1 MNHAIL
7 RRPHYVVS
15 FFLVVIMLGMIAIPK
30 LPVQLLPDIGEDR
43 IVVGNFWPG
52 ASPLEMERQIVEP
65 VEELLSKV
73 PGVLRYETDT
83 GTGFAWVNM
92 TFQPGTDM
100 QAAYIEVIDKMNQFT
115 TRPRTA
121 LEPVIQNKSK
131 DNKGSIA
138 GLVLFPSGAGVTADR
153 ALYTEVF
160 EKFVRPRILAIEGI
174 STLSPLASTEQRI
187 DIIFDPQKLAKY
199 ALTIDQMLNV
209 LRNSLDQSVGIVE
222 QGTRNFAVRFAG
234 RRDITELTGLVIAK
248 HEQKV
253 ITLGD
258 VAYIENAFVTD
269 SSPVYWKRQ
278 QAFYVS
284 VNAANGSN
292 ALASL
297 AELKQVITELNT
309 TVLPELGVQVELTK
323 DDSKTIKSAINMVQN
338 NLILG
343 VVLSTLILFLF
354 VRQLP
359 VIAMIFIS
367 LPISI
372 LATFLAMHML
382 DRTFNVISLAGIAL
396 STGMIL
402 DAAIVVVET
411 AVRYREQGETTQA
424 AVRKTM
430 AEVSG
435 ALVNSV
441 VSSIIVFAPILL
453 MQSAEGKLFHDLA
466 ITISSALGASL
477 FVALLLLPL
486 LLRHLLPTMKMRN
499 ATGGFVAR
507 IAAYLANMVVSAR
520 NRAVMLVLLV
530 VCPLVGLVLLAPK
543 LNILPQVEGTR
554 VNVSVSV
561 NQSMHNDALTRELLT
576 PVNQL
581 IEASQER
588 ADGPLVEKFLSFVSG
603 SSSVQLVLYPADPQQ
618 AEQLKSWVTDTL
630 KSAFPHA
637 NVYASFNSLLGFGL
651 STNRRV
657 TIDFTGTS
665 LMDLQLIGREVYEH
679 LNTHMG
685 YANPWSNTPLYNDDP
700 QIIFTPKDNQLLEL
714 GESQYNLSQKL
725 RALTDGVYIGEY
737 SNGTKNLPIYIKGE
751 DWQAINHVMDTPLYF
766 PLENEVTLLRTLVD
780 YQLDVGPSSL
790 YRLNGFRTLS
800 INVTP
805 PPSMPLSSFIEDLK
819 AQVTPI
825 IDAQMADSVS
835 VSYRGSASKLSAL
848 ISDMLQQFSFAMLIL
863 FLLVSGWFK
872 SFRNGLA
879 IMLSLPI
886 ALIGGMLALSLVNLV
901 TYQPLDVISM
911 MGFIIL
917 IGLVINNA
925 ILFVGHFN
933 ELDSSRYSVSEKIR
947 SAIESRARPIYM
959 STLTSIFGMLPL
971 ALIPGVGSEI
981 YRGLA
986 IVIVG
991 GMTFSAVFSL
1001 SVMAALL
1008 SLPLFTRDE
1017 PEAEPEPEQA
1027 TQAL

>member
-1 MNHAIL
+1 MNQTIL
-7 RRPHYVVS
+7 KSPHYVVS
-15 FFLVVIMLGMIAIPK
+15 FFLIITLLGIAAIPK

-52 ASPLEMERQIVEP
+52 ASPVEMERQIVEP

-100 QAAYIEVIDKMNQFT
+100 QEAYIEVIDKMNQFN
-115 TRPRTA
+115 TRPKTA

-138 GLVLFPSGAGVTADR
+138 GLVLFPNSHGVKADR
-153 ALYTEVF
+153 TLYTEVF
-160 EKFVRPRILAIEGI
+160 EKFIRPRVLAIPGI
-174 STLSPLASTEQRI
+174 SNLSPMASTEQRI
-187 DIIFDPQKLAKY
+187 DVIFDPNKLVKY
-199 ALTIDQMLNV
+199 DLTIDQMLHI

-222 QGTRNFAVRFAG
+222 QGTRNFAVRFEG
-234 RRDITELTGLVIAK
+234 RRDISELNGLAIAK
-248 HEQKV
+248 HEQKI

-258 VAYIENAFVTD
+258 VAYVESGFVTD

-278 QAFYVS
+278 QAYYIS

-292 ALASL
+292 ALTSL
-297 AELKQVITELNT
+297 AELKKVISELNT
-309 TVLPELGVQVELTK
+309 TLLPELGVQMELTK
-323 DDSKTIKSAINMVQN
+323 DDSQTINSAVNMVQS

-343 VVLSTLILFLF
+343 VVLSTLVLFLF
-354 VRQLP
+354 VRKLP
-359 VIAMIFIS
+359 VIVMIFIS

-372 LATFLAMHML
+372 LATFLAMQIL
-382 DRTFNVISLAGIAL
+382 GRTFNVISLAGIAL

-411 AVRYREQGETTQA
+411 AVRYREQGERVLDA
-424 AVRKTM
+424 IRKTM
-430 AEVSG
+430 NEVSG

-441 VSSIIVFAPILL
+441 VSSIIVFAPILF
-453 MQSAEGKLFHDLA
+453 MKSAEGKLFHDLA

-486 LLRHLLPTMKMRN
+486 LLRYLLPVIHVKDTSGN
-499 ATGGFVAR
+499 FVDR
-507 IAAYLANMVVSAR
+507 IATRLAGMVISAR
-520 NRAVMLVLLV
+520 NRLIMLTLFVLL
-530 VCPLVGLVLLAPK
+530 PLVGLILLVPK
-543 LNILPQVEGTR
+543 LNILPQVEGSR

-561 NQSMHNDALTRELLT
+561 NQSMNNEALTLELLT
-576 PVNQL
+576 PINKL
-581 IEASQER
+581 IENNQYIEDAP
-588 ADGPLVEKFLSFVSG
+588 AIEKFLSFVSG
-603 SSSVQLVLYPADPQQ
+603 NSSVQLVLYPEDPEQ
-618 AEQLKSWVTDTL
+618 AKQLKSWVVDAL
-630 KSAFPHA
+630 KDAFPHT

-657 TIDFTGTS
+657 TVDFTGMS
-665 LMDLQLIGREVYEH
+665 LDDLQLIGREVFDY
-679 LNTHMG
+679 LNTNMG

-700 QIIFTPKDNQLLEL
+700 QIIFTPNNNQLLEL
-714 GESQYNLSQKL
+714 GESQNNLSQKL
-725 RALTDGVYIGEY
+725 QALTDGVYIGEY

-751 DWQAINHVMDTPLYF
+751 DWHAINDVLDTPLYF
-766 PLENEVTLLRTLVD
+766 PLENKATLLRTLVD
-780 YQLDVGPSSL
+780 YELDVGPSSL

-805 PPSMPLSSFIEDLK
+805 PKNIPLSSFIEDLK
-819 AQVTPI
+819 VQISPI
-825 IDAQMADSVS
+825 IKQSMPESVS
-835 VSYRGSASKLSAL
+835 VSYRGSASKLNAL
-848 ISDMLQQFSFAMLIL
+848 VSNMLLQFSFAMLIL

-872 SFRNGLA
+872 SFRNGMA

-886 ALIGGMLALSLVNLV
+886 ALVGGLLALNTVNLFI
-901 TYQPLDVISM
+901 YQPLDIISM

-933 ELDSSRYSVSEKIR
+933 ALEKSTYSVSEKIQ
-947 SAIESRARPIYM
+947 SVIKSRARPIYM

-971 ALIPGVGSEI
+971 AIIPGVGSEI

-991 GMTFSAVFSL
+991 GMTFSALCSL

-1008 SLPLFTRDE
+1008 SLPIFGRRKESEPYLTRSDVVM
-1017 PEAEPEPEQA
+1017 
-1027 TQAL
+1027 

>member
-1 MNHAIL
+1 MNSRIL
-7 RRPHYVVS
+7 KNPHYVVS
-15 FFLVVIMLGMIAIPK
+15 FFLIIIILGIAAIPK

-52 ASPLEMERQIVEP
+52 ASPMEMERQIVEP

-100 QAAYIEVIDKMNQFT
+100 QEAYIEVIDKMNQFN
-115 TRPRTA
+115 TRPKTA
-121 LEPVIQNKSK
+121 LEPIIQNKSK

-138 GLVLFPSGAGVTADR
+138 GLVLFPNSAGVPADR
-153 ALYTEVF
+153 ARYTEVF
-160 EKFVRPRILAIEGI
+160 EKYVRPRILAIPGI
-174 STLSPLASTEQRI
+174 SSLSPLASTEQRI
-187 DIIFDPQKLAKY
+187 DIIFDPEKLTKY
-199 ALTIDQMLNV
+199 TLTIDQMLNI

-222 QGTRNFAVRFAG
+222 QGTRNFAVRFEG
-234 RRDITELTGLVIAK
+234 RRDISDLNGLVIAK
-248 HEQKV
+248 NEQKV
-253 ITLGD
+253 VTLGD

-284 VNAANGSN
+284 VNAATGSN

-297 AELKQVITELNT
+297 AQLRKVMTELNT
-309 TVLPELGVQVELTK
+309 TVLPELGVQMELTK
-323 DDSKTIKSAINMVQN
+323 DDSKTINSAVSMVQN

-354 VRQLP
+354 VRKLP

-372 LATFLAMHML
+372 LATFLAMQVL
-382 DRTFNVISLAGIAL
+382 GRTFNVISLAGIAL

-411 AVRYREQGETTQA
+411 AVRYREQGERVVDA
-424 AVRKTM
+424 IHKTM

-486 LLRHLLPTMKMRN
+486 LLRYILPSIKALDT
-499 ATGGFVAR
+499 TGDFVDRISAR
-507 IAAYLANMVVSAR
+507 LARMVVSSR
-520 NRAVMLVLLV
+520 NRSAMLLLLV
-530 VCPLVGLVLLAPK
+530 VVPIAGLILLAPK

-554 VNVSVSV
+554 VNVSVNV
-561 NQSMHNDALTRELLT
+561 NQSMNHEALTGELLM
-576 PVNQL
+576 PINQL
-581 IEASQER
+581 IEAEQEQQQ
-588 ADGPLVEKFLSFVSG
+588 GPLIDKFLSFVSG
-603 SSSVQLVLYPADPQQ
+603 SSSVQLVLYPKEPEQ
-618 AEQLKSWVTDTL
+618 AEQLKSWAKNTL
-630 KSAFPHA
+630 EAAFPHA
-637 NVYASFNSLLGFGL
+637 NVYANFNSLLGFGL

-665 LMDLQLIGREVYEH
+665 LDDLQLIGREVYEH
-679 LNTHMG
+679 LNTNMG

-751 DWQAINHVMDTPLYF
+751 DWDAINNVMDTPLYF
-766 PLENEVTLLRTLVD
+766 PLENKVTLLRTLVD
-780 YQLDVGPSSL
+780 YELDVGPSSL

-805 PPSMPLSSFIEDLK
+805 PPSVPLSTFIDDLK
-819 AQVTPI
+819 VQVTPI
-825 IDAQMADSVS
+825 IGQHMPQSVS
-835 VSYRGSASKLSAL
+835 VSYRGSASKLNEL

-886 ALIGGMLALSLVNLV
+886 ALIGGMLALNTVNLF

-933 ELDSSRYSVSEKIR
+933 ELDSLRYTIGDKIQL
-947 SAIESRARPIYM
+947 AIKSRARPIYM

-971 ALIPGVGSEI
+971 AIIPGVGSEI

-991 GMTFSAVFSL
+991 GMTFSAIFSL

-1008 SLPLFTRDE
+1008 SLPVFAKYKER
-1017 PEAEPEPEQA
+1017 EAHFPHAE
-1027 TQAL
+1027 TVS